1 MFATF
6 CESVFGVF
14 ELMVWFGF
22 WFGLFLVV
30 LVLGMFSLGGDF
42 LSYFFC
48 LPFKTE
54 EQSS

>member
-30 LVLGMFSLGGDF
+30 FGFRYV
-42 LSYFFC
+42 FFGR
-48 LPFKTE
+48 
-54 EQSS
+54 